1 MYRTYSYNDM
11 PIPAKKKSE
20 SVKSEIKSDT
30 ANKETRQDSL
40 TQQLPEKKHKEP
52 ENKGLLANLKTDDI
66 ILIAIALVLL
76 TDGCDDKILLAA
88 IAYIFISE
96 FL

>member
-1 MYRTYSYNDM
+1 MYRTYSYNNM
-11 PIPAKKKSE
+11 PIPAKRKKENERSELKTEPTVKEKQVESANNKKSSE
-20 SVKSEIKSDT
+20 PVNKSLI
-30 ANKETRQDSL
+30 
-40 TQQLPEKKHKEP
+40 
-52 ENKGLLANLKTDDI
+52 ANLKTDDI

-96 FL
+96 IL

>member
-11 PIPAKKKSE
+11 PVPAKKKSE
-20 SVKSEIKSDT
+20 SVKSEIKADT

-40 TQQLPEKKHKEP
+40 TQQLPETKHKEA

-96 FL
+96 IL